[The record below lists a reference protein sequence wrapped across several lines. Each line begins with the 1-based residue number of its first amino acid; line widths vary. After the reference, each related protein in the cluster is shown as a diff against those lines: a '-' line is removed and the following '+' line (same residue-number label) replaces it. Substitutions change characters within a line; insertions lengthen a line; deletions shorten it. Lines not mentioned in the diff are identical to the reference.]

1 MIKYYGIIIFCQFGK
16 YTSKSNNS
24 LIEALQF
31 GKIWKLGFIILCEK
45 FAVKWMWFILS
56 MAEIVYK

>member
-1 MIKYYGIIIFCQFGK
+1 MTWSNIMILLFFANLEN
-16 YTSKSNNS
+16 TSS